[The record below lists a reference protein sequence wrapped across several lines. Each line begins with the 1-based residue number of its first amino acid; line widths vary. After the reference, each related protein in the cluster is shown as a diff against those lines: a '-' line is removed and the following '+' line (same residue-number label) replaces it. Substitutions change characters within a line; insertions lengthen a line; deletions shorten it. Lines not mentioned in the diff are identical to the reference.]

1 MLGWRK
7 THNKFQQ
14 ALPNCLLQV
23 IPQFGR
29 PPAASERASSHT
41 PLPTLDVIDL
51 SNFYQFDEETKASHV
66 FMCISAITCHCMHLS
81 VSLLVGGC
89 CAEVSEEMF

>member
-1 MLGWRK
+1 MVE
-7 THNKFQQ
+7 TDTF
-14 ALPNCLLQV
+14 V
-23 IPQFGR
+23 IQKEITIYTLIRICYITYSPI
-29 PPAASERASSHT
+29 